1 MIGKTLSHY
10 KILSVLGEGAMG
22 KVYLAED
29 LRLGRKVALK
39 IPPAEMA
46 GDPQRLERYERE
58 ARAVAA
64 LNHPNI
70 VTLHSIEEA
79 DGIRFLTMELVDG
92 HNLAK
97 HLPAQGVPVE
107 ELFEL
112 AIPMADALSAAHEAG
127 ITHRD
132 LKPENIMV
140 TEGGQVKILDFGL
153 AKLRQKGPL
162 GGEGEVEHLTQTLT
176 QEGMV
181 MGTVPYM
188 SPEQVQGKP
197 IDHRSDIFSLGV
209 ILYEMSTGGRPFAG
223 ETSAHVISSILR
235 DTPDSANV
243 VNEGLP
249 HHLGRVVNRCLEKE
263 PGRRYQT
270 ARDVCNEL
278 KGLQKEWS
286 SGEIRASR
294 TVETQAAGKSN
305 VGRWLGVAALVA
317 LLVAVGI
324 WLGRGSREASPPA
337 GLAVVESSQQS
348 VAVLPFA
355 NMSGDPEN
363 EYFSDGL
370 TEELIHLLTKIEG
383 LQVPDRTTVFALKG
397 KEMDIRE
404 VGQQLGVRNVLDG
417 SVRKAGNQLRITA
430 QLVEVDDG
438 FQLWSETY
446 DRELED
452 VFAIQ
457 DEIAQSIVSA
467 LQVSLSP
474 TDMAAVQTAH
484 ITDVQAYDY
493 YLRGMGY
500 FRRRTQE
507 DFEAAR
513 EAFSRA
519 LEIDPDY
526 APAWAGLADCYT
538 EFYRNYDS
546 SESNLEEADN
556 ASRKA
561 VSLAPDLAE
570 AHAARGYALGQKGE
584 FEEAEREFERAVEL
598 NPRLYE
604 AHYYWGTT
612 AFAKGELERAAT
624 LLEQASTVAPE
635 EERALSLLPQIYRSL
650 GQRDKLDDAN
660 RRIVELMEKHLEVN
674 PDDLSALL
682 SGASALVELGEK
694 ERGLEWGERVL
705 EGATEDA
712 LVLYNLGCTFS
723 LAGEVE
729 KAVDALERSYE
740 AGLADPEWMRNDSD
754 LDNLRGHPRFEALMQ
769 RMEADT

>member
-1 MIGKTLSHY
+1 VIGKTLSHY

-197 IDHRSDIFSLGV
+197 I
-209 ILYEMSTGGRPFAG
+209 
-223 ETSAHVISSILR
+223 
-235 DTPDSANV
+235 
-243 VNEGLP
+243 
-249 HHLGRVVNRCLEKE
+249 VVNRCLEKE

-383 LQVPDRTTVFALKG
+383 LQVPARTTVFALKG

-474 TDMAAVQTAH
+474 TEKAAVQTAH

-624 LLEQASTVAPE
+624 LLEQASAVAPE

>member
-10 KILSVLGEGAMG
+10 KILSALGEGAMG

-39 IPPAEMA
+39 IPPAELA
-46 GDPQRLERYERE
+46 SDPQRLERYERE

-92 HNLAK
+92 QNLAK
-97 HLPAQGVPVE
+97 HIPAQGVSVE

-140 TEGGQVKILDFGL
+140 TEGGQIKILDFGL
-153 AKLRQKGPL
+153 AKLRQKGPQ
-162 GGEGEVEHLTQTLT
+162 GGEVEHLTQTLT

-209 ILYEMSTGGRPFAG
+209 ILYEMSTGSRPFAG

-235 DTPDSANV
+235 DAPDSANV
-243 VNEGLP
+243 VNEELP
-249 HHLGRVVNRCLEKE
+249 HHLGRVINRCLEKE
-263 PGRRYQT
+263 TSERYQT

-278 KGLQKEWS
+278 KGLKKEWS

-294 TVETQAAGKSN
+294 AVETQTPGKSTVARY
-305 VGRWLGVAALVA
+305 VGLAALVA
-317 LLVAVGI
+317 LLVAVGF
-324 WLGRGSREASPPA
+324 WLARDSDETTQPA
-337 GLAVVESSQQS
+337 RPAVVESSRES

-370 TEELIHLLTKIEG
+370 TEELIHLLTKVEG
-383 LQVPDRTTVFALKG
+383 LQVPARTTVFALKG
-397 KEMDIRE
+397 KEMDIRQ

-417 SVRKAGNQLRITA
+417 SVRKAGNRLRITA
-430 QLVEVDDG
+430 QLVEVDGG

-467 LQVSLSP
+467 LEVSLSP
-474 TDMAAVQTAH
+474 TEKLAVQTAH
-484 ITDVQAYDY
+484 TTDVQAYDY
-493 YLRGMGY
+493 YLRGLGY

-519 LEIDPDY
+519 LDIDPDY

-546 SESNLEEADN
+546 SESNLEEADR
-556 ASRKA
+556 ASLKA
-561 VSLAPDLAE
+561 VALAPDLAE

-584 FEEAEREFERAVEL
+584 FDEAEREFERAVEL

-624 LLEQASTVAPE
+624 LLEQASAVAPE

-650 GQRDKLDDAN
+650 GQTDHLDAAN
-660 RRIVELMEKHLEVN
+660 RRIVELMEKHLEIN

-694 ERGLEWGERVL
+694 QRGLEWGERVL
-705 EGATEDA
+705 EGSTEDA

-723 LAGEVE
+723 LAGESE
-729 KAVDALERSYE
+729 KAIDALERSYK

-769 RMEADT
+769 RMEAEV

>member
-1 MIGKTLSHY
+1 VIGKTLSHY
-10 KILSVLGEGAMG
+10 KILSELGEGAMG
-22 KVYLAED
+22 KVYVAED

-46 GDPQRLERYERE
+46 SDPQRLERYERE

-79 DGIRFLTMELVDG
+79 DGVRFLTMELVDG
-92 HNLAK
+92 RNLAK
-97 HLPAQGVPVE
+97 HLPAQGVTVE

-140 TEGGQVKILDFGL
+140 TDSGQVKILDFGL
-153 AKLRQKGPL
+153 AKLRQKGPQ
-162 GGEGEVEHLTQTLT
+162 GGEVEHLTQTLT

-197 IDHRSDIFSLGV
+197 VDHRSDIFSLGV
-209 ILYEMSTGGRPFAG
+209 ILYEMSTGARPFAG

-235 DTPDSANV
+235 DTPDSADT
-243 VNEGLP
+243 VNNGLP
-249 HHLGRVVNRCLEKE
+249 HHLGRVINRCLEKDA
-263 PGRRYQT
+263 GQRYQT
-270 ARDVCNEL
+270 ARDVCTEL
-278 KGLQKEWS
+278 KGLEKEWS
-286 SGEIRASR
+286 SGEIRASGA
-294 TVETQAAGKSN
+294 VERKAAGKSN
-305 VGRWLGVAALVA
+305 VARYAGVAALVA

-337 GLAVVESSQQS
+337 EPSVVESSQES

-370 TEELIHLLTKIEG
+370 TEELIHLLTRVEG
-383 LQVPDRTTVFALKG
+383 LQVPARTTVFALKG

-417 SVRKAGNQLRITA
+417 SVRKAGNRLRITA
-430 QLVEVDDG
+430 QLVEVDNG

-474 TDMAAVQTAH
+474 TEKLAVQTAH
-484 ITDVQAYDY
+484 TTDVQAYDN
-493 YLRGMGY
+493 YLRGLGY

-513 EAFSRA
+513 DMFSRA

-546 SESNLEEADN
+546 SESNLEEADR

-570 AHAARGYALGQKGE
+570 AHAARGYALGQKGQYD
-584 FEEAEREFERAVEL
+584 EAEREFERAVEL
-598 NPRLYE
+598 NPRFYE
-604 AHYYWGTT
+604 AYYYWGTT
-612 AFAKGELERAAT
+612 AFAEGELERAAK
-624 LLEQASTVAPE
+624 LLEQASAVAPDDD
-635 EERALSLLPQIYRSL
+635 RALSLLPQIYRSL
-650 GQRDKLDDAN
+650 GQGEKVAAAN
-660 RRIVELMEKHLEVN
+660 RRIVELMEKHLEIN

-682 SGASALVELGEK
+682 SGASALVELGERQ
-694 ERGLEWGERVL
+694 RGLEWGERVL
-705 EGATEDA
+705 EGSTEDA

-723 LAGEVE
+723 LARELE
-729 KAVDALERSYE
+729 KAIDALERSYG

-754 LDNLRGHPRFEALMQ
+754 LDNLRGHPRFQALMQ
-769 RMEADT
+769 RMEEEP

>member
-1 MIGKTLSHY
+1 VIGKTLSHY
-10 KILSVLGEGAMG
+10 KILAELGEGAMG
-22 KVYLAED
+22 KVYVAED

-39 IPPAEMA
+39 IPPAELA
-46 GDPQRLERYERE
+46 VDPQRLERYERE

-70 VTLHSIEEA
+70 VTLHSIEED
-79 DGIRFLTMELVDG
+79 DGVRFLTMELVDG

-97 HLPAQGVPVE
+97 HLPAQGLPVE

-140 TEGGQVKILDFGL
+140 TSTGQVKILDFGL
-153 AKLRQKGPL
+153 AKLRPKEPL
-162 GGEGEVEHLTQTLT
+162 GGELEHLTQTLT

-235 DTPDSANV
+235 DTPDTADV

-249 HHLGRVVNRCLEKE
+249 HHLGRVINRCLEKD
-263 PGRRYQT
+263 PGQRYQT

-278 KGLQKEWS
+278 KGLEKEWS
-286 SGEIRASR
+286 SGETRASGA
-294 TVETQAAGKSN
+294 VETRLSSKSP
-305 VGRWLGVAALVA
+305 VTRYGVIAALVA
-317 LLVAVGI
+317 LLVAAGI

-337 GLAVVESSQQS
+337 GPSVVESSPES

-370 TEELIHLLTKIEG
+370 TEELIHLLTKVEG
-383 LQVPDRTTVFALKG
+383 LQVPARTTVFALKG

-404 VGQQLGVRNVLDG
+404 VGQQLGVQNVLDG
-417 SVRKAGNQLRITA
+417 SVRKAGNRLRITA
-430 QLVEVDDG
+430 QLVEVDNG

-467 LQVSLSP
+467 LKVSLSP
-474 TDMAAVQTAH
+474 TEKLAVQTAH
-484 ITDVQAYDY
+484 TTDIQAYDY
-493 YLRGMGY
+493 YLRGLGY

-507 DFEAAR
+507 DFESAR
-513 EAFSRA
+513 DMFGRS

-546 SESNLEEADN
+546 SESNLEEADR

-584 FEEAEREFERAVEL
+584 FDEAEREFERAVEL

-612 AFAKGELERAAT
+612 TFAKGELEQAAS
-624 LLEQASTVAPE
+624 LLEKANAAAPDD
-635 EERALSLLPQIYRSL
+635 ERALSLLPQIYRSL
-650 GQRDKLDDAN
+650 GQTDRLDAAN

-682 SGASALVELGEK
+682 SGASALVELGERQ
-694 ERGLEWGERVL
+694 RGLEWGERVL
-705 EGATEDA
+705 EGSTEDA

-723 LAGEVE
+723 LAGELE
-729 KAVDALERSYE
+729 KAIDALERSYA

-754 LDNLRGHPRFEALMQ
+754 LDHLRGHPRFEALIQ
-769 RMEADT
+769 KMETEV

>member
-1 MIGKTLSHY
+1 VIGKTLSHY
-10 KILSVLGEGAMG
+10 KILSELGEGAMG

-46 GDPQRLERYERE
+46 ADPQRLERYERE

-79 DGIRFLTMELVDG
+79 DGTRFLTMELVDG
-92 HNLAK
+92 QNLAK
-97 HLPAQGVPVE
+97 HIPAQGVKVE

-209 ILYEMSTGGRPFAG
+209 ILYEMSTGARPFAG

-235 DTPDSANV
+235 DAPDPANV

-249 HHLGRVVNRCLEKE
+249 HHLGRVINRCLEKDASE
-263 PGRRYQT
+263 RYQT

-278 KGLQKEWS
+278 KGLKKEWS
-286 SGEIRASR
+286 SGEIRASGA
-294 TVETQAAGKSN
+294 VETQAPGKSN
-305 VGRWLGVAALVA
+305 GARYGGVAVLVA

-337 GLAVVESSQQS
+337 AGQAVVESSQES

-370 TEELIHLLTKIEG
+370 TEELIHLLTKVEG
-383 LQVPDRTTVFALKG
+383 LQVPARTTVFALKG

-417 SVRKAGNQLRITA
+417 SVRKAGSRLRITA
-430 QLVEVDDG
+430 QLVDVEGG

-474 TDMAAVQTAH
+474 TERLAVQTTH
-484 ITDVQAYDY
+484 TTDVQAYDY
-493 YLRGMGY
+493 YLRGLGY

-519 LEIDPDY
+519 LDIDPDY

-546 SESNLEEADN
+546 SERRFRS
-556 ASRKA
+556 
-561 VSLAPDLAE
+561 PPIW
-570 AHAARGYALGQKGE
+570 
-584 FEEAEREFERAVEL
+584 
-598 NPRLYE
+598 PRL
-604 AHYYWGTT
+604 TPP
-612 AFAKGELERAAT
+612 AAM
-624 LLEQASTVAPE
+624 L
-635 EERALSLLPQIYRSL
+635 
-650 GQRDKLDDAN
+650 
-660 RRIVELMEKHLEVN
+660 
-674 PDDLSALL
+674 
-682 SGASALVELGEK
+682 
-694 ERGLEWGERVL
+694 
-705 EGATEDA
+705 
-712 LVLYNLGCTFS
+712 
-723 LAGEVE
+723 
-729 KAVDALERSYE
+729 
-740 AGLADPEWMRNDSD
+740 
-754 LDNLRGHPRFEALMQ
+754 
-769 RMEADT
+769 